1 MTVVLNMPKKNVI
14 ILGTGT
20 AAAVAAQMFDE
31 GTSHTVAGF
40 AVDESYKTSDIHLS
54 KPLYS
59 LEYVLKSFSA
69 QQYEIFIAIG
79 YRNLNDIRKE
89 KCEIVW
95 RHGFNSPSLIHPN
108 VHLPLDFVYGQ
119 NCLIM
124 SGACIHPCVEI
135 GDNNFI
141 WGGATLSHHVRVES
155 DCWFTAGS
163 TVAGNTQIGSG
174 NFLGASSIIINDLTI
189 GDNCFVGA
197 GALVS
202 KSLGSQSVVLR
213 EGDPLHRLDSR
224 QFLSLIQNRF

>member
-1 MTVVLNMPKKNVI
+1 MMLELNMPKKNVI
-14 ILGTGT
+14 IFGTGPG
-20 AAAVAAQMFDE
+20 AAVAAQMFDE
-31 GTSHTVAGF
+31 VTSHTVAGY
-40 AVDESYKTSDIHLS
+40 AVDENYKTGDNHLS

-59 LEYVLKSFSA
+59 VEYVLKNFSP
-69 QQYEIFIAIG
+69 QQYEIFISIG
-79 YRNLNDIRKE
+79 YRSLNSIRKE
-89 KCEIVW
+89 KCEMVW
-95 RHGFNSPSLIHPN
+95 RHGFKSPSLIHPN
-108 VHLPLDFVYGQ
+108 ANLPLDFVHGQ
-119 NCLIM
+119 NCFIM

-174 NFLGASSIIINDLTI
+174 NFFGASSIIINDLKI
-189 GDNCFVGA
+189 GDNCFIGA

-202 KSLGSQSVVLR
+202 KSLESQSVVLR